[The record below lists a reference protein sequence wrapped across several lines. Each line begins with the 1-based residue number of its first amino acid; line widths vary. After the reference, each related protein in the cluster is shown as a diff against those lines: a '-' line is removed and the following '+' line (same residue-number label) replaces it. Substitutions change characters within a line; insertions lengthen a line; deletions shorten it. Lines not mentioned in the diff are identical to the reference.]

1 MKVYVQEHSWRGM
14 IVLTAMNIDEARQKM
29 IAGDYYNYDEN
40 VEIQEFELENFAYC
54 NLGDC

>member
-14 IVLTAMNIDEARQKM
+14 IVLTAMNLEEARHKM
-29 IAGDYYNYDEN
+29 ANGNYYNYDET
-40 VEIQEFELENFAYC
+40 VEIQEFELDNFAYC